1 MINKKLEKLNEEI
14 EKTEEKLRKV
24 QQREKM
30 LKRQANMLT
39 RKERTHRLCTRGA
52 MLESYLPHPE
62 TVTDEQ
68 VSTILKVLFHKG
80 DNRQLMERILT
91 GNQEEEN
98 HGKSTHEND

>member
-1 MINKKLEKLNEEI
+1 MNEKLEKLNAEL
-14 EKTEEKLRKV
+14 EKTEAKLRRA
-24 QQREKM
+24 QHQEKI
-30 LKRQANMLT
+30 LGHQIKTLT

-68 VSTILKVLFHKG
+68 VSTILKILFHKG

-98 HGKSTHEND
+98 HGKSTREKD